1 MSFLQ
6 EQCEWVADALKG
18 ASEKNYAV
26 IIAAHEFAEKIPAG
40 SNDFG
45 FCQRFMPHPWG
56 MPKERKPNY
65 IIEDIVDAFKHGKA
79 LKKEYICDLSGETIS
94 IDCNFDNCG
103 EFICYLGGH
112 HHGDYAGYLPHHN
125 DQLSITMT
133 CSGCFPPNYHNI
145 GDECSDLPRI
155 PGTISEDAV
164 NFYVIDRENK
174 KISIIRVGATVN
186 DLMEKRVVLTLPYE
200 AEGRI

>member
-1 MSFLQ
+1 
-6 EQCEWVADALKG
+6 
-18 ASEKNYAV
+18 
-26 IIAAHEFAEKIPAG
+26 
-40 SNDFG
+40 
-45 FCQRFMPHPWG
+45 
-56 MPKERKPNY
+56 
-65 IIEDIVDAFKHGKA
+65 
-79 LKKEYICDLSGETIS
+79 
-94 IDCNFDNCG
+94 
-103 EFICYLGGH
+103 
-112 HHGDYAGYLPHHN
+112 
-125 DQLSITMT
+125 MT